1 MSYGDLGTSPIPDP
15 LPLTQQTK
23 IKGPDDSWTDDY
35 ALRIVRSDFA
45 YAETYR
51 THSHDWRYRNAS
63 ELYLAW
69 AGQRYWDGTR
79 VPRSSLGIYV
89 TFEQVESMLPKI
101 VRAICD
107 PDSYEFYAD
116 DPDAALLWKEL
127 VIDQLKE
134 TRYREQIRLCA
145 KSSLIYGNGILEWGI
160 EDYEDETITISESQ
174 SVKRFQSLYHPVAG
188 AISFP
193 AELDYNYKRQVQR
206 EMKKRPYIR
215 YRSIIDSYVDPNS
228 ENSQLEKAGYYMLRT
243 YMRAEELKALRGK
256 KNFKIPDDGRLATFA
271 ASKTTAN
278 QDVTKLSNELFRY
291 NLWNPAQ
298 DYSGDPGQKRIEVLE
313 YTTKA
318 HKVWLLNREHVAY
331 NQPNK
336 YRCINF
342 LSMSYDDVLDRWHA
356 LAITDVAEGEQRL
369 QQSII
374 NSRVDELAL
383 SIHRP
388 MIKRRGVT
396 IPPYQLKVRPGVVIE
411 TEQPDGDIKQL
422 EVQNIT
428 QQAFIEVEASERRT
442 QRITGMSDLAALGSP
457 TSGGN
462 SANRTAAGINTQVGA
477 TQDRAS
483 YYIQNAE
490 DAVIQPLLNTFI
502 WLNKRFGD
510 LRQAAAWIRLHP
522 KYKNKKPVDIMNA
535 RVYAECWGAIR
546 MQARGMFLQLFPQIA
561 QVLFN
566 PEMLQLFGQQQKK
579 TIDVGVFEQTIFDAL
594 GYRPRDPLF
603 IDMSPEQQQA
613 QQMPPPD
620 VRAKLMMQGQQI
632 QADQTKH
639 QQQNQTKLLNTLLQ
653 VIFSHAGTLATLDD
667 KHLQHFAQLASD
679 QQIAQQQSQQQDSGG
694 EEAA

>member
-1 MSYGDLGTSPIPDP
+1 LGTAPIPDP

-23 IKGPDDSWTDDY
+23 IKGPDDKWNDDY

-45 YAETYR
+45 YSEAYR
-51 THSHDWRYRNAS
+51 THAHDWRYRNAS

-69 AGQRYWDGTR
+69 AGQRFWEGTR
-79 VPRSSLGIYV
+79 VPRSSIGVYV

-107 PDSYEFYAD
+107 PDSYEFYSD
-116 DPDAALLWKEL
+116 DPDAAQLWKEL
-127 VIDQLKE
+127 ILDQLKE
-134 TRYREQIRLCA
+134 IRYREQIRLCA

-160 EDYEDETITISESQ
+160 EDYEDETIQVSEKQ
-174 SVKRFQSLYHPVAG
+174 SVKRFQTIYHPVAG
-188 AISFP
+188 AMNMP
-193 AELDYNYKRQVQR
+193 AELDYNYKRQIAR
-206 EMKKRPYIR
+206 ETKRRPYIR
-215 YRSIIDSYVDPNS
+215 YRSIIDSYVDPNCES
-228 ENSQLEKAGYYMLRT
+228 SMLDKAGYFILRT
-243 YMRAEELKALRGK
+243 YMRAEELKALKGK
-256 KNFKIPDDGRLATFA
+256 TNFNIPDDGKLATYA

-298 DYSGDPGQKRIEVLE
+298 DYSGDPAQKRIEVIE
-313 YTTKA
+313 YTTA
-318 HKVWLLNREHVAY
+318 ARKVWLLNREHVAY

-336 YRCINF
+336 YRKINYY
-342 LSMSYDDVLDRWHA
+342 SMHYSDVLDRWHA

-388 MIKRRGVT
+388 MMKRRGVT

-411 TEQPDGDIKQL
+411 VENPEGDIKQL

-490 DAVIQPLLNTFI
+490 DSVVQPMLNTFI

-510 LRQAAAWIRLHP
+510 LKQAAAWIRIHP

-546 MQARGMFLQLFPQIA
+546 MQARGNFLQLFPTIA
-561 QVLFN
+561 QTIFN
-566 PEMLQLFGQQQKK
+566 PEMLNLFAQQQKK
-579 TIDVGVFEQTIFDAL
+579 VPDADVFQSMIWDAL
-594 GYRPRDPLF
+594 GYRPRNPLMV
-603 IDMSPEQQQA
+603 DMTPEQQQA
-613 QQMPPPD
+613 QQQPPPE
-620 VRAKLMMQGQQI
+620 VKAKLMMQGQQI
-632 QADQTKH
+632 QADQQKH
-639 QQQNQTKLLNTLLQ
+639 QQANQTKLLNTLLQ
-653 VIFSHAGTLATLDD
+653 VIFSHAGVLAGLDD
-667 KHLQHFAQLASD
+667 KHIQHFAQLASD
-679 QQIAQQQSQQQDSGG
+679 QQISKQQAAASDTDS
-694 EEAA
+694 EAA

>member
-1 MSYGDLGTSPIPDP
+1 MSYGDLGVAPIPDP
-15 LPLTQQTK
+15 LPLTAQTK
-23 IKGPDDSWTDDY
+23 IKTADDKWSDEY
-35 ALRIVRSDFA
+35 ALRIARTDFA
-45 YAETYR
+45 YAESYR
-51 THSHDWRYRNAS
+51 THAHDWRYRNAA

-69 AGQRYWDGTR
+69 AGQRYWEGTR
-79 VPRSSLGIYV
+79 VPRSSIGIYV

-116 DPDAALLWKEL
+116 DQDAALLWKEL
-127 VIDQLKE
+127 IIDQLKE
-134 TRYREQIRLCA
+134 IRYREQIRLCA

-160 EDYEDETITISESQ
+160 EDYEDENIQITETQ
-174 SVKRFQSLYHPVAG
+174 GVKRFQTIYHPVAG
-188 AISFP
+188 ALNMP
-193 AELDYNYKRQVQR
+193 AELEFNYKRQVTR
-206 EMKKRPYIR
+206 ETKRRPYLR
-215 YRSIIDSYVDPNS
+215 YRSIIDSYVDPNCES
-228 ENSQLEKAGYYMLRT
+228 SQLDKAGYFILRT
-243 YMRAEELKALRGK
+243 YMRAEEIKALKGT
-256 KNFKIPDDGRLATFA
+256 KNFNIPDDGTLAKYA

-298 DYSGDPGQKRIEVLE
+298 DYSGDPAQKRIEVVE
-313 YTTKA
+313 YTTKDR
-318 HKVWLLNREHVAY
+318 KVWMLNREHIAY

-336 YRCINF
+336 YRRINYY
-342 LSMSYDDVLDRWHA
+342 SMHYADVLDRWHA

-374 NSRVDELAL
+374 NGRVDELAL

-411 TEQPDGDIKQL
+411 VENPEGDIKQL

-490 DAVIQPLLNTFI
+490 DAVVQPVLNTFI

-510 LRQAAAWIRLHP
+510 LRQAGAWIRLHP

-546 MQARGMFLQLFPQIA
+546 MQARGNFLQLFPTIA
-561 QVLFN
+561 QTLFN
-566 PEMLQLFGQQQKK
+566 PELLQLLAQQQKK
-579 TIDVGVFEQTIFDAL
+579 TIDVGVFESTIFDAL
-594 GYRPRDPLF
+594 GYRPRDPLW
-603 IDMSPEQQQA
+603 IDMSDEQKQA
-613 QQMPPPD
+613 QQQPPPD
-620 VRAKLMMQGQQI
+620 VKAKLLMQGQQI

-639 QQQNQTKLLNTLLQ
+639 QQANQTKLLNTLLQ
-653 VIFSHAGTLATLDD
+653 VIFTHAGTLAELDD
-667 KHLQHFAQLASD
+667 KHIQHFAQLASD
-679 QQIAQQQSQQQDSGG
+679 QQLADKQAQQQDQGG
-694 EEAA
+694 EE